1 VTVTAT
7 GLRAHLLL
15 QVEPGRAQ
23 DVARFVAAIPE
34 IAAAETTSGPFDV
47 IAVVDGGTERDLSHA
62 MARVRRAPGL
72 HALRVCRAG

>member
-15 QVEPGRAQ
+15 QAEPGRAQ
-23 DVARFVAAIPE
+23 EVADFVAAIPE
-34 IAAAETTSGPFDV
+34 VAGAETTSGPFDV
-47 IAVVDGGTERDLSHA
+47 IAVVDGVSEHDLSHA